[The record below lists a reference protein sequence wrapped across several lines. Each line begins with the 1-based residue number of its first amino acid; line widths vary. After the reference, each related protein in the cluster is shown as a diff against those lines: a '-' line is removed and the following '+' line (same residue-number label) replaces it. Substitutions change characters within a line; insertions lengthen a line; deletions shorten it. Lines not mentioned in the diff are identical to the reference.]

1 MTEEDEAWAE
11 LESKLGKKQ
20 IEQAII
26 SLNTEMEKYRNEII
40 EEVAIRLEQEF
51 TVPFGTD
58 TIQSFATY
66 IRGMKSEL
74 DS

>member
-26 SLNTEMEKYRNEII
+26 SLNAEMEKYRNEII
-40 EEVAIRLEQEF
+40 EEVALDLERNF
-51 TVPFGTD
+51 TVPFGET
-58 TIQSFATY
+58 TVQSFATY
-66 IRGMKSEL
+66 IRGMKHE
-74 DS
+74 

>member
-26 SLNTEMEKYRNEII
+26 NLQTEMEIYRNEIL
-40 EEVAIRLEQEF
+40 EEVATDLEQKF
-51 TVPFGTD
+51 TVPFGKD
-58 TIQSFATY
+58 TLASFVAY
-66 IRGMKSEL
+66 IRGMKRE
-74 DS
+74 

>member
-26 SLNTEMEKYRNEII
+26 NLQTEMEIYRNEIL
-40 EEVAIRLEQEF
+40 EEVATDLEQKF
-51 TVPFGTD
+51 TVPFGKD
-58 TIQSFATY
+58 TLASFVAY
-66 IRGMKSEL
+66 VRGMKRE
-74 DS
+74 

>member
-20 IEQAII
+20 IQEAIL
-26 SLNTEMEKYRNEII
+26 SLNTEMERYRNEVI
-40 EEVAIRLEQEF
+40 EEVANRIEQEF

-58 TIQSFATY
+58 TISSFATY